1 MRVELPQGTLE
12 TLILKTL
19 TWGPMHGY
27 GIGRW
32 IERTSDSALT
42 VEEGSLYPALY
53 RMERRGWVESDWQK
67 TENNRRAKYYVMTAE
82 GRRLGLPPWYLDVW
96 GADPADVTTVLAYDE
111 QGQAAAWVK
120 RFGGPPGTGFVR
132 LFTGDGTP
140 GRPHALAA
148 VQTAAELFPR

>member
-19 TWGPMHGY
+19 SWGPMHGY

-53 RMERRGWVESDWQK
+53 RMEKRGWIEPEWRQ

-82 GRRLGLPPWYLDVW
+82 GRRQLTALTQTWAHL
-96 GADPADVTTVLAYDE
+96 VTSVGRVL
-111 QGQAAAWVK
+111 QA
-120 RFGGPPGTGFVR
+120 
-132 LFTGDGTP
+132 GTP
-140 GRPHALAA
+140 
-148 VQTAAELFPR
+148 